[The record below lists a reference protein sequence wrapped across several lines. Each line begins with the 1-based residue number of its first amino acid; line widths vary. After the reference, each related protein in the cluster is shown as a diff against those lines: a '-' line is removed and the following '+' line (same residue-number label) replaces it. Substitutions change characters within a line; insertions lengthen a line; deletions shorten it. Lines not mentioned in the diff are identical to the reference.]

1 MKKILLFLFITVSY
15 TINAQKIDLKKN
27 STIIPKV
34 GLKNYPIDKTT
45 LPEIIKAFGN
55 DYEKSEDFVINEN
68 EQLPKLYEL
77 NYKKFGISFYILS
90 NDNNQTIRA
99 IKFTKPFNTLTEN
112 KIKLGTSTLGD
123 VLKHTQNSSKIS
135 VSVKNKKEASAH
147 INKLKLA
154 ETGISF
160 SAKIANYDTNKYPS
174 KKQLEAL
181 VIDEIYISNYQ
192 HVLLIN

>member
-1 MKKILLFLFITVSY
+1 MKKLALFLFIAVSY
-15 TINAQKIDLKKN
+15 TINAQKIDLKN
-27 STIIPKV
+27 NNIIIPKV

-55 DYEKSEDFVINEN
+55 DYEKPEDFVINEN

-99 IKFTKPFNTLTEN
+99 IKFTQPFSSLTEN
-112 KIKLGTSTLGD
+112 NIKLGTSTLGD
-123 VLKHTQNSSKIS
+123 VLTHTPNSSKIS
-135 VSVKNKKEASAH
+135 VSVKNEKEASAH
-147 INKLKLA
+147 INEFKLV

-160 SAKIANYDTNKYPS
+160 SAKIANYNAKKHPS

-192 HVLLIN
+192 HIHLIN